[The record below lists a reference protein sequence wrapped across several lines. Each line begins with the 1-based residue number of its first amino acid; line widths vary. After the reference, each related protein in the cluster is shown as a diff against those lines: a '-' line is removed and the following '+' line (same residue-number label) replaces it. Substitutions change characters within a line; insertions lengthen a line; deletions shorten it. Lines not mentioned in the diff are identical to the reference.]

1 MIVVDTNVISELMRE
16 RPSPAVSQWIAS
28 HKESDLRT
36 TSVTVSEVL
45 YGVERL
51 PAGQR
56 KDALQAAAT
65 RILDSFGQQVLSFDA
80 SAAREYAVVVCG
92 RAAMGHPIGGFDAQI
107 AAICRAHQAAL
118 ATRSVPDF
126 AGTGVPLINPW
137 LAES

>member
-92 RAAMGHPIGGFDAQI
+92 RAAMGHPSAGLMRKSQLSAG
-107 AAICRAHQAAL
+107 RTKPPWRL
-118 ATRSVPDF
+118 ATCRTSPGPEFRS
-126 AGTGVPLINPW
+126 
-137 LAES
+137 

>member
-80 SAAREYAVVVCG
+80 LPRESTQLSSAGVPRWGIPSAGLMRKSQLSAG
-92 RAAMGHPIGGFDAQI
+92 RTKPPW
-107 AAICRAHQAAL
+107 RL
-118 ATRSVPDF
+118 ATCRTSPGPEFRS
-126 AGTGVPLINPW
+126 
-137 LAES
+137 